1 MRMKLYLL
9 KNNNHL
15 SDNGY
20 SLEEQGVIYN
30 EQLAEVYANPR
41 WYLDNL
47 DYMVEYRVSWQDYR
61 SKRAVLP
68 REYVKKRK
76 V

>member
-1 MRMKLYLL
+1 MRLNLL

-20 SLEEQGVIYN
+20 TLEEQGVVYD
-30 EQLAEVYANPR
+30 EQLAELYANPR

-61 SKRAVLP
+61 YKRPVLP
-68 REYVKKRK
+68 REHVKKRK